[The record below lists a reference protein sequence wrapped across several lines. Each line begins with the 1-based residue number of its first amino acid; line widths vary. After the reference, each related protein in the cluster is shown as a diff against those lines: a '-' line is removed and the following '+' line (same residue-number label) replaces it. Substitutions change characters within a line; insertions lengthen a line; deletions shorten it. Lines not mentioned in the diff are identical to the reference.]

1 MSTESKK
8 LKVVI
13 DTNVFISGLNF
24 AGTPS
29 KVLELFINDEIK
41 VYISSFILREIERIL
56 REKFNWEEER
66 IETIFLFQYLAIP
79 KEIFDQLHLKAGDFL
94 ETITQQGKIVM
105 IPRKLTAKALAP
117 FLTKKEQEVLS
128 EAKKKINH
136 IQIDLLH
143 SQGLTKEEIKI
154 ACKVGIIDP
163 DQAWWWTEE
172 WQKGEREAIK
182 EVEKVPGGKKE
193 DVGCSK

>member
-1 MSTESKK
+1 MP
-8 LKVVI
+8 VVR
-13 DTNVFISGLNF
+13 ISPKHQV
-24 AGTPS
+24 T
-29 KVLELFINDEIK
+29 
-41 VYISSFILREIERIL
+41 
-56 REKFNWEEER
+56 
-66 IETIFLFQYLAIP
+66 IP
-79 KEIFDQLHLKAGDFL
+79 KEVFDQLHLKVGDFL
-94 ETITQQGKIVM
+94 EAITQQGKIVM

-163 DQAWWWTEE
+163 DQAWWWTDE

-182 EVEKVPGGKKE
+182 EVEKALGGKKE
-193 DVGCSK
+193 GVGCGKYIRVFRIRNKICFKKCNVSDLINFN